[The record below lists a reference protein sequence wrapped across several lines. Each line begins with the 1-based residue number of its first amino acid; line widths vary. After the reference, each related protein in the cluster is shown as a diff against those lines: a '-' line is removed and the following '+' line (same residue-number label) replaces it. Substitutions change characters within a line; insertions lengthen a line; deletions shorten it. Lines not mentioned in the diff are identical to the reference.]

1 MITELVNK
9 DLILLN
15 LRANTKDEVM
25 KELVHTL
32 HKDGRINSE
41 EEFLYDIKARE
52 ATGNTGFD
60 DGIAIPHAKSKAV
73 IKPAV
78 AIGIKPS
85 GIDWGAEDGELSKI
99 FFMIASP
106 DNGANHHIEVLT
118 ELSTKIIEDGFLDKL
133 MAATTTGEA
142 LELLVG
148 KQEAKVVPQPT
159 PEPAKPV
166 APKVSWKERL
176 NKAKQHLLFGTSH
189 MLPFVVAGGVLLAL
203 AVMATGKGA
212 VPDTGVLA
220 DISTIAIKG
229 LVLFPIILGGFIG
242 YSIADKPA
250 LAPAFIASGIMADAG
265 GGFLGC
271 IVAGFVAGYT
281 VLQLKRIPIPS
292 HLSALGVYFLYPL
305 AGTLISAGIVM
316 WGLGAA
322 ISSFMLGMNELL
334 ASLAGSSKAVLGAIL
349 GGMTAFD
356 MGGPINKVATL
367 FAQTQVD
374 TQPWL
379 MGGVGI
385 AICTPPL
392 GMALAT
398 FLFKKKFSKEEQEA
412 GKAAAIMGSIGISE
426 GAIPFAA
433 NDPMRV
439 LPSIVIGGMV
449 GCIFGFTTDV
459 LLHAPW
465 GGLIT
470 APVSSNIPMY
480 VAGILAGS
488 VTTAIIVGFWK
499 PVVVEGDSVVTDAP
513 VITAPVAGE
522 GEYDVL
528 AVTCCPSG
536 VAHTFMAAKALE
548 KAGALHN
555 VKIKVETQGSNGI
568 QNRLTAKDVANA
580 KYIIFANDV
589 AIKEA
594 DRFTT
599 LKSVSVSTKDA
610 MRNASNLVQG

>member
-1 MITELVNK
+1 MTTTTMTNGQ
-9 DLILLN
+9 
-15 LRANTKDEVM
+15 
-25 KELVHTL
+25 
-32 HKDGRINSE
+32 GR
-41 EEFLYDIKARE
+41 
-52 ATGNTGFD
+52 
-60 DGIAIPHAKSKAV
+60 
-73 IKPAV
+73 
-78 AIGIKPS
+78 
-85 GIDWGAEDGELSKI
+85 DWKQ
-99 FFMIASP
+99 
-106 DNGANHHIEVLT
+106 T
-118 ELSTKIIEDGFLDKL
+118 LST
-133 MAATTTGEA
+133 M
-142 LELLVG
+142 
-148 KQEAKVVPQPT
+148 
-159 PEPAKPV
+159 
-166 APKVSWKERL
+166 
-176 NKAKQHLLFGTSH
+176 KQHLLFGTSH

-212 VPDTGVLA
+212 VPDTGILK

-250 LAPAFIASGIMADAG
+250 LAPAFIASGIMADMG

-271 IVAGFVAGYT
+271 IIAGFISGFV
-281 VLQLKRIPIPS
+281 VLQLKKIPIPN

-322 ISSFMLGMNELL
+322 IAGFMAGMNAFL
-334 ASLAGSSKAVLGAIL
+334 ASMAGSSKAVLGAIL

-398 FLFKKKFSKEEQEA
+398 FMFKKKFSTEEREA

-449 GCIFGFTTDV
+449 GCVFGFATDV

-488 VTTAIIVGFWK
+488 FTTAVIVGMWK
-499 PVVVEGDSVVTDAP
+499 PVVIEDETVAVAEKAP
-513 VITAPVAGE
+513 VQADTAPVAGE
-522 GEYDVL
+522 GEYDVI
-528 AVTCCPSG
+528 AITCCPSG
-536 VAHTFMAAKALE
+536 VAHTFMAE
-548 KAGALHN
+548 KAIYKAAKELGLKA
-555 VKIKVETQGSNGI
+555 KVETQGQNGI
-568 QNRLTAKDVANA
+568 QNRLTTADIQNA
-580 KYIIFANDV
+580 KFVILAHDI

-594 DRFTT
+594 ERFNG
-599 LKSVSVSTKDA
+599 VNIIECSTKEA
-610 MRNASNLVQG
+610 MKKAKTFMS